1 MICALI
7 MFIQQVYK
15 SIRVKSIVVDFIQ
28 DTNGQVWLTD
38 VKRISTIQAV
48 KFSRLTQNMNEMPEL
63 KLYEHRK
70 HMLLQRDKV

>member
-1 MICALI
+1 M
-7 MFIQQVYK
+7 
-15 SIRVKSIVVDFIQ
+15 RVKSIVVDFIQ

-48 KFSRLTQNMNEMPEL
+48 KFSKLTQNMKEVPEF
-63 KLYEHRK
+63 KLYEHKK